1 MEQLVRLRAKLVVNI
16 PRNSLLDRDKTSWK
30 ILVEREKKTWRQHP
44 TYHTFTHTIYLL
56 SRRKTTKFVLF
67 NLYSRHSSPDHFFPR
82 RFISSIHPYYS
93 FVDVRQTV
101 RAAIIIDTAEI

>member
-1 MEQLVRLRAKLVVNI
+1 MEQLVRLRRAKLVVNI

-67 NLYSRHSSPDHFFPR
+67 NLYSRHSSPDHFFLTVLFHQFIPITRLSMFDKPFDR
-82 RFISSIHPYYS
+82 R
-93 FVDVRQTV
+93 
-101 RAAIIIDTAEI
+101 

>member
-1 MEQLVRLRAKLVVNI
+1 MEQLVRLRRAKLVVNI

-67 NLYSRHSSPDHFFPR
+67 NLYSRHSSPDHFFLAVLFHQFIPITRLSMFDKPFER
-82 RFISSIHPYYS
+82 R
-93 FVDVRQTV
+93 
-101 RAAIIIDTAEI
+101 